1 MITRPMAMCE
11 ITHAVC
17 AHYQL
22 YTKKPTRALRFER
35 NIRFFI
41 EFLVDREDL
50 VMETQDGVTVYRPA
64 R

>member
-17 AHYQL
+17 AYYQL

-35 NIRFFI
+35 NIRLFL
-41 EFLVDREDL
+41 EFLQDEGLLD
-50 VMETQDGVTVYRPA
+50 VMSSRGISRFYRP
-64 R
+64 